1 MSYAMNSNLTIVAFL
16 QNKILTFVLFI
27 LLAAIGSVLRWTL
40 QNSRKWGKSSGTFI
54 ANIIASFLLGVLLG
68 GSPSGEEVTII
79 GSGFLGSFSTFSTVM
94 MEVSDELEKEK
105 RVLASTYLVA
115 SIITGVAAA
124 FLGLEV
130 GGR

>member
-1 MSYAMNSNLTIVAFL
+1 MNSNLTIVAFL

-27 LLAAIGSVLRWTL
+27 LLAAIGSVVRWTL

>member
-1 MSYAMNSNLTIVAFL
+1 MNSNLTIVAFL

-124 FLGLEV
+124 LLGLEV

>member
-1 MSYAMNSNLTIVAFL
+1 MNSNLTIVAFL

-94 MEVSDELEKEK
+94 MEVNDELEKEK
-105 RVLASTYLVA
+105 RVLASTYLAA

>member
-27 LLAAIGSVLRWTL
+27 LLAAIGSVVRWTL

>member
-27 LLAAIGSVLRWTL
+27 LLAAIGSVVRWTL
-40 QNSRKWGKSSGTFI
+40 QNSRKWGKSLGTFI

-105 RVLASTYLVA
+105 RVPASTYLVA

>member
-40 QNSRKWGKSSGTFI
+40 QNSRKWGKPSGTFI

-94 MEVSDELEKEK
+94 MEVSDELEKGK
-105 RVLASTYLVA
+105 RNLASTYLAA

>member
-115 SIITGVAAA
+115 SIITAVAAA

>member
-1 MSYAMNSNLTIVAFL
+1 MNSNLTIVAFL
-16 QNKILTFVLFI
+16 QNQILTFVLFI
-27 LLAAIGSVLRWTL
+27 LLAAIGSVLRLTL

>member
-40 QNSRKWGKSSGTFI
+40 QNSCKWGKSSGTFI

-115 SIITGVAAA
+115 SIITAVAAA

>member
-94 MEVSDELEKEK
+94 MEVNDELEKEK
-105 RVLASTYLVA
+105 RVLASTYLAA

>member
-105 RVLASTYLVA
+105 RGLASTYLA
-115 SIITGVAAA
+115 TSIITGVAAA

>member
-1 MSYAMNSNLTIVAFL
+1 MNSNLTIVAFL

-27 LLAAIGSVLRWTL
+27 LLAAIGSVVRWTL
-40 QNSRKWGKSSGTFI
+40 QNSRKWSKSLGTFI

>member
-1 MSYAMNSNLTIVAFL
+1 MNSNLTIVAFL

-27 LLAAIGSVLRWTL
+27 LLAAIGSVVRWTL

-124 FLGLEV
+124 LLGLEV

>member
-1 MSYAMNSNLTIVAFL
+1 MNSNLTIVAFL

-27 LLAAIGSVLRWTL
+27 LLAAIGSVVRWTL

-105 RVLASTYLVA
+105 RVLASTYLIA

>member
-1 MSYAMNSNLTIVAFL
+1 MNSNLTIVAFL

>member
-1 MSYAMNSNLTIVAFL
+1 
-16 QNKILTFVLFI
+16 
-27 LLAAIGSVLRWTL
+27 LAAIGSGVRWTL
-40 QNSRKWGKSSGTFI
+40 QNSPKWGKSSGTFI